1 MRNRHK
7 LAARVQR
14 LRRNNSRIANHLAR
28 CRGRFP
34 PDPRRVTPQVFQAV
48 KRALVAMEDVDNNF
62 EIVEHDPLARRK
74 TVDRAGAQFMIV
86 SQSGLNLTRDRL
98 QLRLRRCRANDEE
111 IGEAGDPG
119 EIEHNDFFGLFVRS
133 KLGAG
138 RG

>member
-1 MRNRHK
+1 MRSHHK
-7 LAARVQR
+7 PAARVQR
-14 LRRNNSRIANHLAR
+14 LRPNNSRINLAR

-34 PDPRRVTPQVFQAV
+34 RDPGRVTPQIFQAV
-48 KRALVAMEDVDNNF
+48 EGALVAMEDVDNDF

-74 TVDRAGAQFMIV
+74 TVDRGGPHLMIV
-86 SQSGLNLTRDRL
+86 PQSGLDLTGDRF

-111 IGEAGDPG
+111 IGEAGDAG
-119 EIEHNDFFGLFVRS
+119 QIEHDDVFGFLVRG